1 MARKGGGDG
10 KKGGPGTGRSRKK
23 TDKGGARNKK
33 GGSSEKDLIKQ
44 LSTILKEL
52 DEEGLR
58 FLLQQALV
66 LQHNMQVQKLQEELG
81 KTSGKSGGKKR
92 APQTA
97 ADDVDVKE
105 GEDGSHFIIIMRNY
119 RNFFDRGEMKKIVQ
133 MCHASSD
140 AGDAARRLFN
150 WFAQNRKD
158 VLNNSSI
165 HERTDPVLSN
175 MYTFLIN
182 RYTVKEDS

>member
-1 MARKGGGDG
+1 MAGKGGGE
-10 KKGGPGTGRSRKK
+10 R
-23 TDKGGARNKK
+23 KK
-33 GGSSEKDLIKQ
+33 GGSGTGKSRKKSDTGRAQSKQNESAEKELIKQ
-44 LSTILKEL
+44 LGTILKEL

-66 LQHNMQVQKLQEELG
+66 LQHNMQVRKLQEELR
-81 KTSGKSGGKKR
+81 KTSGKSEGKKK
-92 APQTA
+92 APQAA

-105 GEDGSHFIIIMRNY
+105 GEGGSHFIIIMRNY
-119 RNFFDRGEMKKIVQ
+119 RNFFDRGEMKKIVR
-133 MCHASSD
+133 MCHVASD

-165 HERTDPVLSN
+165 HEVTDPLLSN

-182 RYTVKEDS
+182 RYTVKED